1 VALSRL
7 GRGVLLTIRRRAL
20 LATGDRVAVALSG
33 GPDSVALAWL
43 LRELEAVA
51 AWPLAGLIHV
61 HHGVRGAEADADEAF
76 CRQLADRMR
85 LPIEVR
91 RIDAPALAR
100 NLRVSIEAAARLGRY
115 QALDAARLALA
126 ATKVATGH
134 TLDDQAE
141 TVLLRLLRGA
151 GSRGVSA
158 IRPRLGEIVR
168 PLIDCRRRALR
179 DYLAARGELARDD
192 ATNQD
197 ISIPRNRL
205 RASVV
210 PSIEAAWPGGIVALA
225 RFADLATDDEAWLA
239 GAARSTAAHRSTP
252 DGAVEIDLDVLC
264 GLPVAL
270 GRRVIREAIE
280 TAGGRP
286 AFKHVEAVYRLAR
299 ADKTTSR
306 LHLARVTVERLDGRL
321 RLAAPRE
328 GQPVGSSVPRVLSV
342 PGEVL
347 LAETGETIRAS
358 LTERADMPAHPS
370 LAGQIALLQADA
382 VPVPLAVRFR
392 RPGDRWRPLGAPGT
406 RKLQDWFVDRKVPR
420 AARDRVP
427 LVVDARDRIVWVAGF
442 TIAHECRVTAPAEGV
457 VVLELKGNK

>member
-1 VALSRL
+1 MASSRL
-7 GRGVLLTIRRRAL
+7 GRAVLQTIRRRAL

-51 AWPLAGLIHV
+51 PWAVVGLIHV

-76 CRQLADRMR
+76 CRRLADRMR
-85 LPIEVR
+85 LPIEVH
-91 RIDAPALAR
+91 RIDVPALAR
-100 NLRVSIEAAARLGRY
+100 DRRVSMEAAARFGRY
-115 QALDAARLALA
+115 EAFEAARAALA
-126 ATKVATGH
+126 ATAVATGH
-134 TLDDQAE
+134 TIDDQAE

-158 IRPRLGEIVR
+158 IRPRLGAIVR
-168 PLIDCRRRALR
+168 PLIDCRRVALR
-179 DYLAARGELARDD
+179 DYLAARGEPSRED

-197 ISIPRNRL
+197 VSIPRNRL
-205 RASVV
+205 RASVI

-225 RFADLATDDEAWLA
+225 RFADLAADDEAWLA
-239 GAARSTAAHRSTP
+239 GAARSTGALRSTP
-252 DGAVEIDLDVLC
+252 DGGVEIDLDVLC

-280 TAGGRP
+280 TGGGRP
-286 AFKHVEAVYRLAR
+286 AFRHIEAVYRLAR

-306 LHLARVTVERLDGRL
+306 LHLPGVTVERLDRRL
-321 RLAAPRE
+321 RLVAPRNI
-328 GQPVGSSVPRVLSV
+328 QPAGPSEPRVLSV

-347 LAETGETIRAS
+347 LAETGETIQAS
-358 LTERADMPAHPS
+358 FTGRADMSARPS

-427 LVVDARDRIVWVAGF
+427 LVVDARGRIVWVAGF
-442 TIAHECRVTAPAEGV
+442 TIAHECRVTAPAGGV